1 MGGELTESL
10 SDGTKLM
17 KVYLAIDVPRCA
29 EKEAVEVAVQWRKT
43 GRTRREERR
52 RMEEIERGLTASV
65 RVLQLLARSS
75 LGFIY

>member
-29 EKEAVEVAVQWRKT
+29 EKEAVEVAD
-43 GRTRREERR
+43 
-52 RMEEIERGLTASV
+52 V
-65 RVLQLLARSS
+65 RLPCAC
-75 LGFIY
+75 LGK